1 MTTVT
6 TLQCTCA
13 GTCGG
18 HFRFV
23 GGGGV
28 GEATDKVPFNAGE
41 SAIQARDVSRDRHV
55 IILLSLLAL
64 YMGNG

>member
-1 MTTVT
+1 MTTEA

-23 GGGGV
+23 GGGGA
-28 GEATDKVPFNAGE
+28 GEATEKVPFDAGE
-41 SAIQARDVSRDRHV
+41 SAIQARDEPGDTPYV
-55 IILLSLLAL
+55 LSPLRAL
-64 YMGNG
+64 